1 LECFEL
7 SDNTTTKDEGL
18 VNRRDA
24 LHLATG
30 AVALG
35 GAAMAAWPLIHQMN
49 PSADTLALSSIEF
62 DLGTVPEGSQAKVL
76 WRGQAMFIRHRTAEE
91 IARAKKDDKATDLK
105 DPEPDSKRVIQSD
118 GKPGKEQYLIMLAA
132 CTHLGCIPV
141 GVNEAGFLGDY
152 GGWFCPCHG
161 SQYDTAGRIRKGP
174 APKNLV
180 IPPYLYTS
188 DTIVKIG

>member
-1 LECFEL
+1 
-7 SDNTTTKDEGL
+7 
-18 VNRRDA
+18 
-24 LHLATG
+24 
-30 AVALG
+30 
-35 GAAMAAWPLIHQMN
+35 MN

-62 DLGTVPEGSQAKVL
+62 DLTAVPEGSQAKIL
-76 WRGQAMFIRHRTAEE
+76 WRGQPMFIRHRTAAE
-91 IARAKKDDKATDLK
+91 IAQAKKDDKATDLK
-105 DPEPDSKRVIQSD
+105 DPETDAKRITQSN
-118 GKPGKEQYLIMLAA
+118 GKVGKEEYLIMLAA

-141 GVNEAGFLGDY
+141 GVNESGYLGEY